1 MKLMNLR
8 KEGKDHWFL
17 YDATSTTLGRLAS
30 DIAMTL
36 MEKDSASYT
45 PNKDNETRNVVVI
58 NAGDI
63 KVTGDKIEGKKYY
76 RHSWYL
82 GHLKE
87 FSLKEML
94 AKDPRR
100 VVEYAVAGM
109 LPKNKMQQKRLNRL
123 HVYSGSE
130 HPHTQVKE

>member
-1 MKLMNLR
+1 MKLSTLR

-17 YDATSTTLGRLAS
+17 YDAKSASLGRLAS
-30 DIAMTL
+30 DIAITL
-36 MEKDSASYT
+36 MEKDLPTYA
-45 PNKDNETRNVVVI
+45 PNKDNDTRNIVVI
-58 NAGDI
+58 NAAELQ
-63 KVTGDKIEGKKYY
+63 VTGDKIEGKKYY

-100 VVEYAVAGM
+100 VIEYAVSGM
-109 LPKNKMQQKRLNRL
+109 LPKNKMQQKRLKRL